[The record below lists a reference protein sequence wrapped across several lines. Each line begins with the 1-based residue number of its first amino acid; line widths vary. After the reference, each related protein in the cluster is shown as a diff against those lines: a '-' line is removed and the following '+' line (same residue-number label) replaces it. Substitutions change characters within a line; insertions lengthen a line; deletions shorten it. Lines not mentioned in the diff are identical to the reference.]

1 MTTIIT
7 RVFPDAAEAE
17 SAVRRLTLRGL
28 PRQDRHIITQSGD
41 VKGALT
47 QAQVHKSA
55 VTPYASLIAKGHAVL
70 VVHAGFKPL
79 GVARITRDVL
89 AKFDT
94 IDAGAAA
101 VEEHKLAWQPD
112 HAPSVLKDHPLFL
125 TLPDMPMPGRIS
137 SSFGMPLL
145 KEHKDKG
152 SLSKSGKPASR
163 FFWPM
168 PLLTKKSRSSS
179 VFSGGRH
186 MSKLFWPQ
194 RLVSTGERRKSV
206 IPGGGT
212 PFSNRIG
219 AKLIS

>member
-17 SAVRRLTLRGL
+17 RAVSRLTLRGL
-28 PRQDRHIITQSGD
+28 PKRDRHIITHSGD
-41 VKGALT
+41 VKTALK

-55 VTPYASLIAKGHAVL
+55 VAPYASLIAKGHAVL
-70 VVHAGFKPL
+70 VVHANFTPL
-79 GVARITRDVL
+79 GVARVAREAL

-94 IDAGAAA
+94 IDAGASV
-101 VEEHKLAWQPD
+101 VEEHKTAWQPD
-112 HAPSVLKDHPLFL
+112 HAPSVMKDHPLFL

-137 SSFGMPLL
+137 SSFGIPLT
-145 KEHKDKG
+145 KPHKDKN

-194 RLVSTGERRKSV
+194 RLVSTGQRSKSV